1 MTAPDRCETPCDE
14 EELVTR
20 MENELPPAEVLEQI
34 ADIFGLLSDGT
45 RLKIISALAVY
56 QELCVCD
63 LSNVVE
69 LSLSATSHQLRKLR
83 DAGVVSKRRDGR
95 LTYYSLENPFL
106 ARLFDQTRDEVEC
119 DAA

>member
-1 MTAPDRCETPCDE
+1 MSNLDRCETPCDE

-20 MENELPPAEVLEQI
+20 MEDELPSSEHLEEI
-34 ADIFGLLSDGT
+34 ADIFGLLSDET

-56 QELCVCD
+56 RELCVCD

-69 LSLSATSHQLRKLR
+69 LSLSATSHQLRRLR

-95 LTYYSLENPFL
+95 LTYYRLESALL
-106 ARLFDQTRDEVEC
+106 ARLFDQARDEVER